1 MNTWSGNMTIILSL
15 CIPLTAFVVGF
26 LVLKSVQ
33 LGLRWQIQTAKQ
45 EQPTMEAPLQA
56 VAESIVE
63 SRQDKGITDLMD
75 EWVNGPKESR

>member
-1 MNTWSGNMTIILSL
+1 MTIILSL

-45 EQPTMEAPLQA
+45 EPPTMENPIQPILDSKQEDD
-56 VAESIVE
+56 VANI
-63 SRQDKGITDLMD
+63 LD
-75 EWVNGPKESR
+75 EWVNGVQEGR

>member
-45 EQPTMEAPLQA
+45 EQPAMEIKNPIQ
-56 VAESIVE
+56 SILD
-63 SRQDKGITDLMD
+63 SRQEKETEDILS
-75 EWVNGPKESR
+75 EWLNGPQEGR